1 MRLVI
6 AEKPSVARS
15 IAAVIGADKKQKGY
29 LEGNDYLVSW
39 CVGHLVELAAPAT
52 YDAKYAKWRAEDLP
66 ILPDPWQY
74 SVAKA
79 TKPQYNILH
88 SLMNSR
94 CVTDII
100 CATDAGREGELI
112 FRLVYSVCECM
123 KPVQRL
129 WISSMEEA
137 AIAEGFRALKPASEY
152 DRLYH
157 AALCRAQADW
167 LVGINATRLFST
179 LYQQTLH
186 IGRVMT
192 PTLAMIVEREVQ
204 IAAFQSA
211 SFYTVQLDCG
221 FLTAASER
229 LTDRAEAGRIAGLC
243 NSGEARISKLESKDH
258 QEKPPM
264 LYDLTSLQ
272 RDANRLLGYT
282 AQQTLDYAQALYEK
296 KLATYPRT
304 DSRYLTSHMAD
315 NIQALVDTV
324 KNALPFPC
332 NDSLCCNVSQVVD
345 DSKVSDHHA
354 MIPTAV
360 VNHSTLAALPVGE
373 RSILILLMVRL
384 LSTVANP
391 CHVTETI
398 AMLECK
404 GVLFIAKG
412 RQVTDMGWKSFYKS
426 YLATLKDTPADASDD
441 VASQALPALND
452 QLTFLPVGTSVKEG
466 RTSPP
471 KSYTEAT
478 LLSAMETAG
487 KEDMPDDAERKGLG
501 TPATRAGMIEKLVKV
516 GLIERKRNKKGCIL
530 LPTQKGASLITVLP
544 EELQSPQLTAEWE
557 QKLKRMERGDF
568 APDAFMRNI
577 TEMVRTLTQD
587 SHPIPEGGVLFADTR
602 KSIGVCPRCG
612 SAVLEGSK
620 GFTCSNRDCRFALWR
635 NNRFFAAKKKEL
647 TTSIATVL
655 LKDGRVPMKGLFSPK
670 TGKTYDATVVMNDT
684 GGQYIN
690 FRLEFGGKSNGKR

>member
-6 AEKPSVARS
+6 AEKPSVAHS
-15 IAAVIGADKKQKGY
+15 IAAVIGVDKRQKGY
-29 LEGNDYLVSW
+29 LEENDYLVSW
-39 CVGHLVELAAPAT
+39 CVGHLVELAAPAA
-52 YDAKYAKWRAEDLP
+52 YDAKYAKWRAADLP
-66 ILPDPWQY
+66 ILPVSWQY
-74 SVAKA
+74 SVTEA
-79 TKPQYNILH
+79 TKAQFNILR
-88 SLMNSR
+88 SLMNDR
-94 CVTDII
+94 RVTDII

-112 FRLVYSVCECM
+112 FRLIYSLCDCT

-137 AIAEGFRALKPASEY
+137 AIAEGFRTLKPASEY

-179 LYQQTLH
+179 LYNQTLH

-192 PTLAMIVEREVQ
+192 PTLAMIVEREAQ
-204 IAAFQSA
+204 IAAFQSIP
-211 SFYTVQLDCG
+211 FYTIQLDCG
-221 FLTAASER
+221 FLTASSER
-229 LTDRAEAGRIAGLC
+229 LTDRTEGERIASLC
-243 NSGEARISKLESKDH
+243 NGGEARISKLESKER
-258 QEKPPM
+258 QENPPR

-315 NIQALVDTV
+315 GVQALADTIM
-324 KNALPFPC
+324 NALPFSCDGFSPC
-332 NDSLCCNVSQVVD
+332 NASQVVD

-354 MIPTAV
+354 MIPTV
-360 VNHSTLAALPVGE
+360 GVNHATLMELPAGE
-373 RSILILLMVRL
+373 RSILTLLIARL
-384 LSTVANP
+384 LCAVASP
-391 CHVTETI
+391 CYVTETI
-398 AMLECK
+398 ATLECK
-404 GVLFIAKG
+404 GIIFTAKG
-412 RQVTDMGWKSFYKS
+412 QQVTDMGWKSIHKA

-441 VASQALPALND
+441 TPSQGLPALND
-452 QLTFLPVGTSVKEG
+452 QLTFLPVGASVKEG

-487 KEDMPDDAERKGLG
+487 TEDMPDDAERKGLG

-516 GLIERKRNKKGCIL
+516 GLIERKRGKKGCVL
-530 LPTQKGASLITVLP
+530 LPTQKGTSLITILP

-557 QKLKRMERGDF
+557 QKLKRMEYGEI
-568 APDAFMRNI
+568 APDAFMRDI
-577 TEMVRTLTQD
+577 AEMVRALTQD
-587 SHPIPEGGVLFADTR
+587 SHPVPEGGVLFADTQ

-612 SAVLEGSK
+612 GAVLEGPK

-635 NNRFFAAKKKEL
+635 DNRFFAAKKKEL
-647 TTSIATVL
+647 TASVATAL

-670 TGKTYDATVVMNDT
+670 TGKTYDAIVVMDDT
-684 GGQYIN
+684 GGQYVN
-690 FRLEFGGKSNGKR
+690 FRLEFGGKSK

>member
-6 AEKPSVARS
+6 TEKPSVARS
-15 IAAVIGADKKQKGY
+15 IATVIGAGNKQKGY
-29 LEGNDYLVSW
+29 LEGNDYMVSW
-39 CVGHLVELAAPAT
+39 CVGHLVELAAPT
-52 YDAKYAKWRAEDLP
+52 VYDAKYAKWRTEDLP

-74 SVAKA
+74 SVTEA
-79 TKPQYNILH
+79 TKTQFNIQRT
-88 SLMNSR
+88 LMNDR
-94 CVTDII
+94 RVTDII

-112 FRLVYSVCECM
+112 FRLVYALCECM

-179 LYQQTLH
+179 LYNQTLH

-192 PTLAMIVEREVQ
+192 PTLAMIVEREAQ
-204 IAAFQSA
+204 ITAFQSIP
-211 SFYTVQLDCG
+211 FYTVQLDCG

-229 LTDRAEAGRIAGLC
+229 LKNRAEAERIAGLC
-243 NSGEARISKLESKDH
+243 NGREARISKLESKEH
-258 QEKPPM
+258 QENPPR

-282 AQQTLDYAQALYEK
+282 VQQTLDYAQALYEK

-315 NIQALVDTV
+315 GVQALADTV
-324 KNALPFPC
+324 MNALPFSCDGSSPC
-332 NDSLCCNVSQVVD
+332 NASQVVD

-354 MIPTAV
+354 VIPTAG
-360 VNHSTLAALPVGE
+360 VNHATLMELPAGE
-373 RSILILLMVRL
+373 RSILTLLMVRL
-384 LSTVANP
+384 LCAVASP
-391 CHVTETI
+391 CHITETI
-398 AMLECK
+398 ATLECK
-404 GVLFIAKG
+404 GVLFTAKG
-412 RQVTDMGWKSFYKS
+412 QQVTDMGWKSIHKA
-426 YLATLKDTPADASDD
+426 YLATLKDTPADASDGI
-441 VASQALPALND
+441 ALQALPALND
-452 QLTFLPVGTSVKEG
+452 QLTFLPVGASVKEG

-487 KEDMPDDAERKGLG
+487 AEDMPDDAERKGLG

-516 GLIERKRNKKGCIL
+516 GLIERKQGKKGCVL
-530 LPTQKGASLITVLP
+530 LPTQKGTSLITILP

-557 QKLKRMERGDF
+557 QKLKRMEHGEIVPND
-568 APDAFMRNI
+568 FMRDI
-577 TEMVRTLTQD
+577 AEMVRALTQD
-587 SHPIPEGGVLFADTR
+587 SHPVPEGGVLFADTR

-612 SAVLEGSK
+612 SVVLEGPK

-635 NNRFFAAKKKEL
+635 DNRFFAAKKKEV
-647 TTSIATVL
+647 TGSIATAL

-670 TGKTYDATVVMNDT
+670 TGKTYDAIVVMDDT
-684 GGQYIN
+684 GGQYVN
-690 FRLEFGGKSNGKR
+690 FKLEFGGKSNGK